1 MFSKFFPNPGSDRFD
16 IADFKMSSL
25 ESSYR
30 GASAATPDPAT
41 YYRRRYLC
49 ASPSGGGKGKRHPG
63 KAILAGGIAGGLEI
77 CCTFPTEY
85 VKTQVQLD
93 ERAAK
98 PMYKG
103 PVDCAVK
110 TVKSHGFFGLYRG
123 LSSLLYG
130 SIPKASVR
138 FATFEYLKNH
148 LADDQGKLSHV
159 QTLLCG
165 LGAGVAEA
173 VVIVCPME
181 TVKVKFIHDQTQP
194 NPRFKGFFSGVAT
207 IVKSEG
213 LGGVYKGLSATV
225 VKQGT
230 NQMIRFFVYN
240 NLKSYLQGGD
250 PSKDIGTIKTFIIG
264 GIAGAASVFGNTPV
278 DVVKTRMQGLEAHKY
293 KNTLDCVMRI
303 IKYEGL
309 KAFYKGTVPRL
320 GRVCF
325 DVAFVFTFYENVMKL
340 LDYVWVTD

>member
-1 MFSKFFPNPGSDRFD
+1 
-16 IADFKMSSL
+16 MSSL
-25 ESSYR
+25 ESCSR
-30 GASAATPDPAT
+30 GDLAATPDPAT
-41 YYRRRYLC
+41 YYRRRYLS
-49 ASPSGGGKGKRHPG
+49 ASPAGGGKGKRHPG

-110 TVKSHGFFGLYRG
+110 TVRSHGFFGLYRG

-138 FATFEYLKNH
+138 FATFEYLKNQ
-148 LADDQGKLSHV
+148 LADDNGRLSQVH
-159 QTLLCG
+159 TLTCG

-207 IVKSEG
+207 IVKTEG
-213 LGGVYKGLSATV
+213 LGGVYKGLTATV
-225 VKQGT
+225 IKQGT
-230 NQMIRFFVYN
+230 NQMIRFFVYT
-240 NLKSYLQGGD
+240 NLKSYLQDGD
-250 PSKDIGTIKTFIIG
+250 PSKDIGSIKTFFIG

-340 LDYVWVTD
+340 LDYVWVTN

>member
-1 MFSKFFPNPGSDRFD
+1 
-16 IADFKMSSL
+16 MSSL
-25 ESSYR
+25 ESCSR
-30 GASAATPDPAT
+30 GALAASPDPAT
-41 YYRRRYLC
+41 FYRSKYLC

-93 ERAAK
+93 ERASK
-98 PMYKG
+98 PAFKG
-103 PVDCAVK
+103 PIDCAVK
-110 TVKSHGFFGLYRG
+110 TVKGHGFLGLYRG

-138 FATFEYLKNH
+138 FAMFEYLKNSMV
-148 LADDQGKLSHV
+148 DDTGKLTQV

-165 LGAGVAEA
+165 LGAGVTEA

-194 NPRFKGFFSGVAT
+194 NPRFKGFFSGVST
-207 IVKSEG
+207 IVKTEG
-213 LGGVYKGLSATV
+213 LGGVYKGLTATV
-225 VKQGT
+225 IKQGT
-230 NQMIRFFVYN
+230 NQMIRFFVYS
-240 NLKSYLQGGD
+240 NLKNHLQGGD
-250 PSKDIGTIKTFIIG
+250 PSVDIGSVRTFIIG

-278 DVVKTRMQGLEAHKY
+278 DVVKTRMQGLDAHKY

-340 LDYVWVTD
+340 LDYVWETN